1 MERESSLKVLD
12 LKADIVPIQL
22 RSAWN
27 DSLLHHLPPGRDIEL
42 ILNTSYGWYG
52 DDLSFLETVPRLKSV
67 QIVGTKPI
75 QTISLPYSLESIFI
89 GKPLACSVDFT
100 KLPYLKKVFLEWSKY
115 TESIQYVGTITD
127 LRMHKFKLPDLS
139 SLYRLTELKTLGFV
153 QSPIIS
159 LSGVENF
166 QHLQVL
172 ELAYCPKLTSISAL
186 AGNLCLEELDCQ
198 NCKKVVDWASLRNLI
213 QLKSVRIENCK
224 EITSLNF
231 LINHQ
236 GLQRLDVT
244 GTNVLDG
251 DFGQLLQC
259 KSLVHVRYEK
269 RRHYSHTSE
278 QWHKARFPNAVWT
291 KLF

>member
-1 MERESSLKVLD
+1 MTSSDLKVLD
-12 LKADIVPIQL
+12 LKAEIVPIQL
-22 RSAWN
+22 CSAWN
-27 DSLLHHLPPGRDIEL
+27 DNLLYHLPPGRDIEL

-52 DDLSFLETVPRLKSV
+52 ADLSFLETVPRLKSV

-75 QTISLPYSLESIFI
+75 QAISLPYSLESIFI
-89 GKPLACSVDFT
+89 GKPLACSIDFT
-100 KLPYLKKVFLEWSKY
+100 KLPYLKKVFLDWSKY

-127 LRMHKFKLPDLS
+127 LRMYKFKFPDLS
-139 SLYRLTELKTLGFV
+139 SLYRLTELKTLGLV

-166 QHLQVL
+166 QHLQTL

-198 NCKKVVDWASLRNLI
+198 NCKKVGDWDSLRKLT

-224 EITSLNF
+224 EIASLNF
-231 LINHQ
+231 LTSHES
-236 GLQRLDVT
+236 LQRLDVSQ
-244 GTNVLDG
+244 TNVLDG

-259 KSLVHVRYEK
+259 KSLVSVRYEK
-269 RRHYSHTSE
+269 KQHYSHTSD

-291 KLF
+291 QGF